1 VDAGIGR
8 QRGSFDVKY
17 LDVERNTTTSSSLT
31 SRDRIGKL
39 RSMADRD
46 SIDGFLE
53 QCARD
58 LPDLDLE
65 VEGIVDRIQ
74 YLQRHLR
81 RAMEETLAEHG
92 LTHGEWSVLGHLRR
106 TEGGRQTPG
115 HLARRSDLS
124 TGAMTNRLD
133 RLEQAGLVTRVPD
146 PDDRRSVQVELTRAG
161 HEAWERSVGVQA
173 QKEELVVGAL
183 AKAER
188 KQLNDLLRRLVL
200 EFERQHGPIRKHGD
214 GDGGV

>member
-1 VDAGIGR
+1 M
-8 QRGSFDVKY
+8 
-17 LDVERNTTTSSSLT
+17 
-31 SRDRIGKL
+31 L
-39 RSMADRD
+39 RPMADRD

-53 QCARD
+53 ACARD

-81 RAMEETLAEHG
+81 RAMEETLADHG

-106 TEGGRQTPG
+106 AESQRRTPG
-115 HLARRSDLS
+115 QLARQSDLS

-133 RLEQAGLVTRVPD
+133 RLEQAGLIVRAPD
-146 PDDRRSVQVELTRAG
+146 PDDRRSVQVGLTPAG

-173 QKEELVVGAL
+173 RKEELVVGAL
-183 AKAER
+183 TKAER
-188 KQLNDLLRRLVL
+188 RQLNGLLRRVVL
-200 EFERQHGPIRKHGD
+200 EFERQHGPIRKHGSAD
-214 GDGGV
+214 A

>member
-1 VDAGIGR
+1 
-8 QRGSFDVKY
+8 
-17 LDVERNTTTSSSLT
+17 
-31 SRDRIGKL
+31 
-39 RSMADRD
+39 MASERD

-106 TEGGRQTPG
+106 IEGQRQTPG
-115 HLARRSDLS
+115 QLAKRSDLS

-133 RLEQAGLVTRVPD
+133 RLEAAGLITRVPD
-146 PDDRRSVQVELTRAG
+146 PDDRRSVQVGLTAAG

-183 AKAER
+183 TKAER
-188 KQLNDLLRRLVL
+188 GQLNDLLRRLVL

-214 GDGGV
+214 GDGGE

>member
-1 VDAGIGR
+1 VA
-8 QRGSFDVKY
+8 
-17 LDVERNTTTSSSLT
+17 E
-31 SRDRIGKL
+31 
-39 RSMADRD
+39 RD
-46 SIDGFLE
+46 SIDGFLDR
-53 QCARD
+53 CAVD
-58 LPDLDLE
+58 LPGLDLE

-106 TEGGRQTPG
+106 SEAGRLTPG
-115 HLARRSDLS
+115 QLARQGDLS

-146 PDDRRSVQVELTRAG
+146 PDDRRSVQVELTAAG
-161 HEAWERSVGVQA
+161 HEAWQNSVGVQA
-173 QKEELVVGAL
+173 RKEELVVAAL
-183 AKAER
+183 SKTER

-214 GDGGV
+214 GDGGD

>member
-1 VDAGIGR
+1 
-8 QRGSFDVKY
+8 
-17 LDVERNTTTSSSLT
+17 
-31 SRDRIGKL
+31 
-39 RSMADRD
+39 MADRD

-81 RAMEETLAEHG
+81 RAMDETLAEHG

-106 TEGGRQTPG
+106 TEGQSQTPG
-115 HLARRSDLS
+115 QLARRSDLS

-146 PDDRRSVQVELTRAG
+146 PDDRRSVRVELTQAG
-161 HEAWERSVGVQA
+161 HAAWERSVGVQA

-183 AKAER
+183 TKAER

-200 EFERQHGPIRKHGD
+200 ECQHGPIRKHGD
-214 GDGGV
+214 GDGGD